1 VGQNADGRLEVFRR
15 GSDDALWHNWQRSS
29 GGWSGWYSLGGVLTS
44 SPAVGRNADGRLEV
58 FAEGTDGAL
67 WHKWQVAPNS
77 GWSGWSSLGTPPGV
91 EIFSPNVAMNADG
104 RLVVFVGGAINDM
117 VTGTFWQIRQ
127 MPAGGWSGW
136 DSLAGIGGN
145 GVPIVATNADGR
157 LELFEEGTDG
167 AIWHNWQV
175 EPSGSVWSG
184 WNTLGQ
190 PSKGHV
196 IAPIMGRNADGRL
209 EVFALGPDCE
219 LWHIWQVTPG
229 GSWSGWASL
238 GGNVCFVGFP
248 GSVEMNAD
256 GRLEVFSG
264 TSSGMGINHKWQV
277 TRGGSWSGWALLP
290 GEDLSDPTAAR
301 NADGRLEVF
310 AEGPGDGVSHNWQVK
325 PGGSWS
331 GWYTL

>member
-1 VGQNADGRLEVFRR
+1 MKHSRKLVRLAITFALILIGSLNLPGAGRRAKASASAAHGAPSTSSVAAQGPNISSSLRVGQ
-15 GSDDALWHNWQRSS
+15 
-29 GGWSGWYSLGGVLTS
+29 
-44 SPAVGRNADGRLEV
+44 
-58 FAEGTDGAL
+58 
-67 WHKWQVAPNS
+67 
-77 GWSGWSSLGTPPGV
+77 
-91 EIFSPNVAMNADG
+91 
-104 RLVVFVGGAINDM
+104 
-117 VTGTFWQIRQ
+117 
-127 MPAGGWSGW
+127 
-136 DSLAGIGGN
+136 
-145 GVPIVATNADGR
+145 NADGR